1 MPTKKNRRIGN
12 LIAMVVF
19 LLVAGFYV
27 INEKYPFAGKQE
39 EDPYVF
45 VIAVNDGD
53 TVSVLLGRKKE
64 KIRLIGID
72 APEMGQQPWGEG
84 AKNYLESI
92 LNASGQKVRIER
104 DVEERDTYGRTLAY
118 LWTTKGEMVNVM
130 MVRGGYA
137 MLYTFPPNVRYVHEL
152 TEAQT
157 EARNARAGVWSEN
170 GLQEKPGDYRKEHP
184 RK

>member
-1 MPTKKNRRIGN
+1 MSTKKRRTGN
-12 LIAMVVF
+12 LLAMVF
-19 LLVAGFYV
+19 FMLVAGFYLV
-27 INEKYPFAGKQE
+27 SEKYPFAGRQE
-39 EDPYVF
+39 ADSSVP
-45 VIAVNDGD
+45 VIAVHDGD

-72 APEMGQQPWGEG
+72 APEMGQKPWGEG

-130 MVRGGYA
+130 MLRSGYA
-137 MLYTFPPNVRYVHEL
+137 LLYSFPPNVKYVQEL

-157 EARNARAGVWSEN
+157 EARNSRAGVWSES

>member
-12 LIAMVVF
+12 LIAMVIF

-72 APEMGQQPWGEG
+72 APEMGQKPWGEG
-84 AKNYLESI
+84 SKNYLERI

-104 DVEERDTYGRTLAY
+104 DVEERDTYGRMLAY
-118 LWTTKGEMVNVM
+118 LWTPKGEMVNVM
-130 MVRGGYA
+130 MIRGGYA
-137 MLYTFPPNVRYVHEL
+137 MLYTFPPNVRHVREL

>member
-1 MPTKKNRRIGN
+1 MPTKKKRRIGN
-12 LIAMVVF
+12 LIAMVIF

-39 EDPYVF
+39 EDSYVF
-45 VIAVNDGD
+45 VLTVHDGD

-137 MLYTFPPNVRYVHEL
+137 MLYTFPPNVKYVQEF
-152 TEAQT
+152 TDAQT

-170 GLQEKPGDYRKEHP
+170 GLQEKPGDYRREHP

>member
-1 MPTKKNRRIGN
+1 MPTKKKRRSGN
-12 LIAMVVF
+12 FIAMVFF
-19 LLVAGFYV
+19 LLAALFYLV
-27 INEKYPFAGKQE
+27 NEKYPLAGKQE
-39 EDPYVF
+39 EEPYVS
-45 VIAVNDGD
+45 VIAVHDGD
-53 TVSVLLGRKKE
+53 TVSVLLDKKQE

-72 APEMGQQPWGEG
+72 APEMGQKPWGEG

-92 LNASGQKVRIER
+92 LNASGQQVRIER
-104 DVEERDTYGRTLAY
+104 DVEERDTYGRMLAY
-118 LWTTKGEMVNVM
+118 FWTTKGEMVNVM
-130 MVRGGYA
+130 MVRGGFA

-170 GLQEKPGDYRKEHP
+170 GLQEKPRDYRKENP